1 MRIRVRQTRRGLSQ
15 VALNLTS
22 MIDIIFLLLIYFMVT
37 MVVSQPEDR
46 LSPTL
51 QTKRNAASGDS
62 TDFQPQVIEVV
73 IVDGAPGYRLGS
85 QVYRDKTSL
94 ADRLAELPKEAGV
107 FITVS
112 GNVSVGFATAAVQA
126 ARDADFEKVTYVPA
140 DE

>member
-62 TDFQPQVIEVV
+62 TDFQPQVIEVLL
-73 IVDGAPGYRLGS
+73 VDGAPGYRLGS
-85 QVYRDKTSL
+85 QIFRDKESL
-94 ADRLAELPKEAGV
+94 ADRLIELPTEAGV

>member
-22 MIDIIFLLLIYFMVT
+22 MIDVIFLLLIYFMLT
-37 MVVSQPEDR
+37 MVISQPEDR

-62 TDFQPQVIEVV
+62 TDFQPQVVEVML
-73 IVDGAPGYRLGS
+73 IDGAPGYRLGS
-85 QVYRDKTSL
+85 QVFRDKSALT
-94 ADRLAELPKEAGV
+94 DRLLELPKEAGV

-112 GNVSVGFATAAVQA
+112 DNVSVGFATAAVQA
-126 ARDADFEKVTYVPA
+126 ARDADFEKVTYVPG
-140 DE
+140 DV